1 MIQQLY
7 TEHQQ
12 SPRPEVTHFMGGA
25 EPGVEAGQGW
35 GGLPADLGLLLYLS
49 RLWGEPGR
57 WVASLPGSLCA
68 APCSDLPSYGSPHT
82 FQVMPTPS
90 PSVCASARLLYSNFA
105 NNQRPEPLW

>member
-1 MIQQLY
+1 MGSTDRIQANGPQRPAFMIQQLY

-12 SPRPEVTHFMGGA
+12 SPRPEVTLFMGGA

-57 WVASLPGSLCA
+57 WVA
-68 APCSDLPSYGSPHT
+68 
-82 FQVMPTPS
+82 
-90 PSVCASARLLYSNFA
+90 
-105 NNQRPEPLW
+105 